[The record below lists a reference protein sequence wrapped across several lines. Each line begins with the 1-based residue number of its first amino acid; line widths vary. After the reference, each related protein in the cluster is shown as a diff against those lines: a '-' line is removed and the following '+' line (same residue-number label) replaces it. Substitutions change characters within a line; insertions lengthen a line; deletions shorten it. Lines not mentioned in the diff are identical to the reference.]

1 MEALFLVVLLLV
13 VVVAI
18 AITASIVHLA
28 LFLLV
33 AGFVGW
39 IASRIVLGDRP
50 YGCLGSTLA
59 GLVGG
64 WLGYLLIG
72 PIGPSL
78 FDVRLIPALV
88 GAIILTLAMSILF
101 GRSRR

>member
-1 MEALFLVVLLLV
+1 MEVLFLLILLVVLAI
-13 VVVAI
+13 AI
-18 AITASIVHLA
+18 AITSSIIHLA

-33 AGFVGW
+33 AGLVGW
-39 IASRIVLGDRP
+39 IASKIVLGDRP

-72 PIGPSL
+72 PAGPSL
-78 FDVRLIPALV
+78 FGVRLLPALL
-88 GAIILTLAMSILF
+88 GAIILTLVASLVF

>member
-1 MEALFLVVLLLV
+1 MEIIVLLALLFLI
-13 VVVAI
+13 AI
-18 AITASIVHLA
+18 AIGITTSIIHLA

-33 AGFVGW
+33 AGFIGW

-64 WLGYLLIG
+64 WLGHLLIG
-72 PIGPSL
+72 PIGPAL
-78 FDVRLIPALV
+78 FGVRLLPALV
-88 GAIILTLAMSILF
+88 GAIILTLVVSLLF

>member
-1 MEALFLVVLLLV
+1 MEALVLFTLIVLIAL
-13 VVVAI
+13 AI
-18 AITASIVHLA
+18 GITTSIIHLA

-50 YGCLGSTLA
+50 FGCLGSTLA

-64 WLGYLLIG
+64 WLGYLLMG
-72 PIGPSL
+72 PVGPTL
-78 FDVRLIPALV
+78 FGVRLLPALV
-88 GAIILTLAMSILF
+88 GAIILTLVVSLLF

>member
-1 MEALFLVVLLLV
+1 MEVLILIALLFLI
-13 VVVAI
+13 AI
-18 AITASIVHLA
+18 AIGITTSIIHLA
-28 LFLLV
+28 LFLIV

-72 PIGPSL
+72 PIGPTL
-78 FDVRLIPALV
+78 FGVRLLPALV
-88 GAIILTLAMSILF
+88 GAILLTLVVGLLF